1 MRSMMMFC
9 TGFSGFGWELRIY
22 TYEGR
27 RQGYLEEVTVG
38 DDDVGAVKRELVGL
52 LHLALD
58 EPHGQ
63 GLLELIHDAGLL
75 YVNREVAL
83 VLLPKSDLAQ
93 AIVLDE
99 HAHL

>member
-1 MRSMMMFC
+1 MMLC

-27 RQGYLEEVTVG
+27 RQGYLEEFAVG
-38 DDDVGAVKRELVGL
+38 DDDVGAVERELVGL
-52 LHLALD
+52 LHLALN

-63 GLLELIHDAGLL
+63 GLLELVHDAWLL
-75 YVNREVAL
+75 YVNWEVAL
-83 VLLPKSDLAQ
+83 ILLPKSDLAK
-93 AIVLDE
+93 AVVFDE